1 MAERERAGG
10 AEGAFWGPGPGRK
23 AFVEAA
29 LPASG
34 AFGPAPDAADLALIN
49 ERFALAP
56 LAAEDLYVRRMV
68 LANDALDR
76 TYERF
81 PPAVLERFAQ
91 TLPGKP
97 VLVAHDKSE
106 LPIGV
111 IYRAQVRPAR
121 EGEAGR
127 HSLEAALYMRRT
139 PVNAEVREQIDA
151 GVIRAVSIGFRYDTR
166 LCSVCGADYLDCPH
180 DPGEIVPAGAAG
192 GKVVTYTYA
201 GDMARYEACECSLV
215 YLGAQQQAGITKGAG
230 VQASRRS
237 GVQGPVQMELPLG
250 LPVLNARTPEY
261 LNARPGGKTMEYEK
275 AFARIRE
282 LEAEVARLTDL
293 PPGSLPAREGEMDET
308 AVLPSPGRGGAGG
321 EVRPAD
327 ETAALAA
334 DGKAYRQHLRGEVLR
349 LAGIVKSEAEAGLLL
364 KALPHA
370 PVAAL
375 QELLASYQ
383 ARVEEKFPP
392 RPFGDPAPFAARRQ
406 AGEAAGPEQPFRF
419 S

>member
-1 MAERERAGG
+1 MAEREREARE
-10 AEGAFWGPGPGRK
+10 ARK

-29 LPASG
+29 LPQSG

-56 LAAEDLYVRRMV
+56 LAAEELYVRRMV

-139 PVNAEVREQIDA
+139 PANAEVREQIDA

-166 LCSVCGADYLDCPH
+166 LCSVCGADYFDCPH
-180 DPGEIVPAGAAG
+180 EPGATVSPGAAD
-192 GKVVTYTYA
+192 GKVVTYSYA

-215 YLGAQQQAGITKGAG
+215 YLGAQQQAGITKGES

-237 GVQGPVQMELPLG
+237 SVQGPIQMELPLG
-250 LPVLNARTPEY
+250 LPVLNARTPEC
-261 LNARPGGKTMEYEK
+261 LNTRPGETTMEHEK
-275 AFARIRE
+275 ALARIRD
-282 LEAEVARLTDL
+282 LEADVARLTADL
-293 PPGSLPAREGEMDET
+293 PPGPLPPREGGTNEGSELPA
-308 AVLPSPGRGGAGG
+308 PGRGGAGG
-321 EVRPAD
+321 EAPSTFD

-392 RPFGDPAPFAARRQ
+392 RPFGDPAPYAVRRPV
-406 AGEAAGPEQPFRF
+406 AEATGPEQPFRF